1 MQHIYRIKGLVA
13 TALHTNLDCLTHPGT
28 FTQHLILMLGASTT
42 KNNNQDQW
50 VWKKALTPLT
60 NHIYL
65 DVWPSMPLSF
75 SVLCLEQ
82 LLGSNLGKDK
92 KSYSASSRNPSLT
105 LFFVSLINTF
115 LGQSH

>member
-1 MQHIYRIKGLVA
+1 MGKTPSGDEAQTGHTNFGGVAPLCLLVA
-13 TALHTNLDCLTHPGT
+13 PLA
-28 FTQHLILMLGASTT
+28 T
-42 KNNNQDQW
+42 KNNSTDQW
-50 VWKKALTPLT
+50 VWTKAHTPLT